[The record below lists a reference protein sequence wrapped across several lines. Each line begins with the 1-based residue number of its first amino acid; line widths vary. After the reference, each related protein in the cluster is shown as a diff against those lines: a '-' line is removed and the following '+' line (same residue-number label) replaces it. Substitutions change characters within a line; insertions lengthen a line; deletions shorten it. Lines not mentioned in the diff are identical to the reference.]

1 MRLRTVWL
9 LVCCSVCASALAVQ
23 EGDVVTDPMDFV
35 NVSFHKL
42 KLKECATALLCL
54 WLELVQLPRK
64 RMIERIDMVFQQ
76 VRSTINVTKER
87 AMLEKDETFTNL
99 NDARVVLRTVH
110 SKLKGAELLND
121 KLNENKVK
129 LLNELAKEG
138 AVVGQVNNA
147 LLAIST
153 AALVVYKYNDQL
165 VSLSNVKR
173 MVMERNNFSL
183 GQQIATNATEL
194 IVKTW
199 WNKNTSFL
207 IQNLQTL
214 INESSDICSKHAENM
229 KQQSWISRYTNRTYS
244 DVIRLASSGRSDLV
258 KYMETVGSVDGLDGR
273 HRNVSASLV
282 KLLPTGN
289 VSRIINATAR
299 DIVEL
304 QEIKT
309 QLQKE
314 KVRYV
319 VMVQREREE
328 ARLGGCTGLWKQF
341 LTFVGWE

>member
-1 MRLRTVWL
+1 
-9 LVCCSVCASALAVQ
+9 
-23 EGDVVTDPMDFV
+23 
-35 NVSFHKL
+35 
-42 KLKECATALLCL
+42 
-54 WLELVQLPRK
+54 
-64 RMIERIDMVFQQ
+64 
-76 VRSTINVTKER
+76 
-87 AMLEKDETFTNL
+87 
-99 NDARVVLRTVH
+99 
-110 SKLKGAELLND
+110 
-121 KLNENKVK
+121 
-129 LLNELAKEG
+129 
-138 AVVGQVNNA
+138 
-147 LLAIST
+147 
-153 AALVVYKYNDQL
+153 
-165 VSLSNVKR
+165 

-319 VMVQREREE
+319 VMVQRREKRRGWV
-328 ARLGGCTGLWKQF
+328 AAPACGSSSSRSLGGNELITRSCSEGVMRLFYIYLMHCEWMMLRQLFMCSNT
-341 LTFVGWE
+341 